1 METLANILTKVIG
14 LLFVFVGF
22 GLSIA
27 LIIAPIKAIIKLI
40 KDGMELKDVYTAWT
54 ILTVILLIFLRIYGI
69 ASLIAE
75 IITYIIARNKK
86 KDAQNAYSQ
95 AHKNEPSPGSAAD
108 NERWKAEREQGK
120 TEE

>member
-54 ILTVILLIFLRIYGI
+54 ILTVILLIFFENIRD
-69 ASLIAE
+69 SL
-75 IITYIIARNKK
+75 T
-86 KDAQNAYSQ
+86 DC
-95 AHKNEPSPGSAAD
+95 
-108 NERWKAEREQGK
+108 
-120 TEE
+120 